1 MFLDMKSPSGK
12 SPRATSPTVSAA
24 APSSAAPSI
33 ISPEKEAE
41 IRRKQA
47 AEQSAFA
54 QEEDEERPPI
64 YRRPSRPM
72 PLESILRSVLASR
85 GIDKRL
91 AAYRWVTHWEEIV
104 GTGIARRTQPRS
116 LKGGVL
122 TVEVTDSAWA
132 QELQFR
138 REVII
143 SRLGKFVDNDE
154 LVRDIRFVVK
164 GREPVRGGRER

>member
-1 MFLDMKSPSGK
+1 MKSPPRK
-12 SPRATSPTVSAA
+12 SPVSAPRI
-24 APSSAAPSI
+24 APPSPPVASPI
-33 ISPEKEAE
+33 ISSQKEAE

-47 AEQSAFA
+47 AEQVVFE
-54 QEEDEERPPI
+54 QEEDEKRPPI
-64 YRRPSRPM
+64 YRRPSK
-72 PLESILRSVLASR
+72 PLPVESILRSVLATR

-104 GTGIARRTQPRS
+104 GTGIARRTRPRS
-116 LKGGVL
+116 LKSGVL

-143 SRLGKFVDNDE
+143 SRLGRFVDNEE

-164 GREPVRGGRER
+164 GREARSPRAG

>member
-1 MFLDMKSPSGK
+1 MKSSSGK
-12 SPRATSPTVSAA
+12 SPAATSPTAS
-24 APSSAAPSI
+24 APSRSV

-47 AEQSAFA
+47 AEQSAFD
-54 QEEDEERPPI
+54 QEDDEKRPPI
-64 YRRPSRPM
+64 YRRPSK
-72 PLESILRSVLASR
+72 PLPIESILRSVLAAR

-91 AAYRWVTHWEEIV
+91 AAYRWATHWEEIV
-104 GTGIARRTQPRS
+104 GTGIARRTHPRS
-116 LKGGVL
+116 LRGGVL

-138 REVII
+138 RDVII
-143 SRLGKFVDNDE
+143 SRLGRFVDNDE

-164 GREPVRGGRER
+164 GREPVRRGS